1 MIQFEVLGEP
11 KALKRHRMGKGF
23 NYDPSKNDKNDF
35 LWQVKKNA
43 PSLPLDQPIY
53 LKLTFKFPRPKSHY
67 GTGKNSNV
75 LKPNA
80 PIYHTAR
87 PDIDNLIKFVCDA
100 LNTIYWRDDS
110 CISVNESIKV
120 YTEGTPKTEVEIFK
134 L

>member
-1 MIQFEVLGEP
+1 MISFEVLGEP

-23 NYDPSKNDKNDF
+23 NYDPSKNDKSDF

-43 PSLPLDQPIY
+43 PPTPLDQPIH
-53 LKLTFKFPRPKSHY
+53 LKITFSFPRPKSHY
-67 GTGKNSNV
+67 GTGKNSTV
-75 LKPNA
+75 LKATA

-100 LNTIYWRDDS
+100 LNTVYWKDDS
-110 CISVNESIKV
+110 CICLTEALKV
-120 YTEGTPKTEVEIFK
+120 YTDGTPKTEVEIIT

>member
-11 KALKRHRMGKGF
+11 KALKRHRMGRGF
-23 NYDPSKNDKNDF
+23 NYDPSKNDKSDF

-43 PSLPLDQPIY
+43 PPTPLDQPLH
-53 LKLTFKFPRPKSHY
+53 LKLTFSFPRPKSHY

-75 LKPNA
+75 LKVNA

-87 PDIDNLIKFVCDA
+87 PDIDNLIKFVLDA

-110 CISVNESIKV
+110 CVSVNESIKV
-120 YTEGTPKTEVEIFK
+120 YTDGTPKTEVEIIT

>member
-11 KALKRHRMGKGF
+11 KALKRHRMGRGF
-23 NYDPSKNDKNDF
+23 NYDPSKNDKSDF

-43 PSLPLDQPIY
+43 PPNPLDQPLH
-53 LKLTFKFPRPKSHY
+53 LKLTFSFPRPKSHY

-75 LKPNA
+75 LKANA

-87 PDIDNLIKFVCDA
+87 PDIDNLIKFVLDA

-110 CISVNESIKV
+110 CVSVNESMKV
-120 YTEGTPKTEVEIFK
+120 YTDGTPKTQVEIIT